1 MVLHLMKSMQAV
13 KKTRYYHNS
22 ATMYGENT
30 AITDT
35 DLEIKGRGNTTWNM
49 KKTIPNKT
57 QQKPKLVWYG
67 KGKNLVP
74 ISKLC

>member
-1 MVLHLMKSMQAV
+1 
-13 KKTRYYHNS
+13 
-22 ATMYGENT
+22 MYGENT